1 MHKLTYLYVTQT
13 VFKWFYHNLHCFS
26 TRRHNVSQY
35 KTNFFLFRMIVRLK
49 WYHSTVDGLSV
60 GHLMVL
66 RVRNKRVIVSLDVL
80 IWASTKLVN
89 PSPKVRIL
97 CCLNDFNY
105 KKEKNVFN
113 RYKWK
118 MHKTAQIYF
127 KGLLYECM
135 YGSV

>member
-1 MHKLTYLYVTQT
+1 MGD
-13 VFKWFYHNLHCFS
+13 
-26 TRRHNVSQY
+26 
-35 KTNFFLFRMIVRLK
+35 
-49 WYHSTVDGLSV
+49 HSDVDGLSV

-105 KKEKNVFN
+105 KKEKNIFN

-118 MHKTAQIYF
+118 MHKTAQTYF
-127 KGLLYECM
+127 KGLYMNTCM
-135 YGSV
+135 VVNKHAEDHSGKYTSIHKHTIMKLNAHLTSKH